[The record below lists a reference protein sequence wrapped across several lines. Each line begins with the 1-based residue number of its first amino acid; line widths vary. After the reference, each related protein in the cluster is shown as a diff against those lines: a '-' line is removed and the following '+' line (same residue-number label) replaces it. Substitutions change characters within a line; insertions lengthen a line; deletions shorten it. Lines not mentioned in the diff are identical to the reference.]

1 MNKLK
6 IAVIGLGYLGKFH
19 AEKLANIP
27 EVELVAL
34 VDINLKRVEKVY
46 KKLKEQ
52 FGISPQV
59 LTDYKKIL
67 DKVDAVSIVTSTITH
82 YEIAKFFLE
91 AGKAVFLE
99 KPLTH
104 DLKQAEELVEIS
116 LKKNLPFQIGYI
128 ERFQPAVKELLKRV
142 KNPLFIEAHRLSSF
156 VERNLDIDVILDLMI
171 HDLDLICLLKPNQEI
186 ELIHAVG
193 APLFTSLPDIVN
205 ARIVFGD
212 GTTCNLTASR
222 VSLNKQRR
230 FRVFEKGACY
240 VVDTLERSY
249 LEVRADVLKRE
260 YQSNKQIFPKSD
272 PLKEELVSFVK
283 NVLTGKKVVVPGEEA
298 LKSLKLAFEIKKQV
312 DENLK
317 RFL

>member
-6 IAVIGLGYLGKFH
+6 IAVIGLGHLGKFH
-19 AEKLANIP
+19 AEKLADIQ
-27 EVELVAL
+27 EVDLVAL
-34 VDINLKRVEKVY
+34 VDINLKQAEKVC

-59 LTDYKKIL
+59 FTDYKKIL
-67 DKVDAVSIVTSTITH
+67 NKIDAVSIVTPTVTH
-82 YEIAKFFLE
+82 YEICKYFLE
-91 AGKAVFLE
+91 SGKAVFLE

-116 LKKNLPFQIGYI
+116 LKKKLPFQIGYI
-128 ERFQPAVKELLKRV
+128 ERFQPAVKELLKKV

-156 VERNLDIDVILDLMI
+156 VERNLDIDVVLDLMI
-171 HDLDLICLLKPNQEI
+171 HDLDLVRLLKPDQEI

-205 ARIVFGD
+205 ARIIFKD

-222 VSLNKQRR
+222 ISLNRQRR
-230 FRVFEKGACY
+230 FRVFEKGAYY

-249 LEVRADVLKRE
+249 LEVKVDMSKKG
-260 YQSNKQIFPKSD
+260 YQSNKQTFFKSD
-272 PLKEELVSFVK
+272 PLKEELSSFVK
-283 NVLTGKKVVVPGEEA
+283 SILTGEKVEVTGEEA
-298 LKSLKLAFEIKKQV
+298 LKSLELAFKIKRQV
-312 DENLK
+312 DENLRK
-317 RFL
+317 FL